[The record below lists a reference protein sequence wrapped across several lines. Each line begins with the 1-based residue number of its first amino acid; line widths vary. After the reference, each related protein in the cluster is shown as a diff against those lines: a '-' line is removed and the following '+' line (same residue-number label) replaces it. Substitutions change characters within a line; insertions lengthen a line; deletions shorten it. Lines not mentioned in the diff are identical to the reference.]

1 VVNSKTRGA
10 FVIERKLERNLPIS
24 DQLQEI
30 LRERIRSGEYP
41 PGSQFPSESDLAEE
55 FEVSRIT
62 VRRACSSLVNT
73 GLIAR
78 RWGVGTFV
86 SKLAKITNPINQ
98 IIEFQELISSF
109 GFKPNVKVG
118 KAEPILADEAM
129 AEALSVKESSRLLKV
144 EKIFTAD
151 DDPVIVVTTF
161 IPEWVMG
168 DQFNEILK
176 QAKHTEPL
184 FTFLND
190 RCGQRLKNMH
200 TEFWPDTLQGYGLEL
215 ENFSP
220 NTPVLVMNHIAY
232 NYDEDPIYLSNQIQ
246 LGNRMRYS
254 LIRYMEG
261 NS

>member
-1 VVNSKTRGA
+1 VV
-10 FVIERKLERNLPIS
+10 ERKLERSLPIS

-30 LRERIRSGEYP
+30 LRERIRSGDYP
-41 PGSQFPSESDLAEE
+41 PGSQFPSESVIAEE
-55 FEVSRIT
+55 FEVSRVT
-62 VRRACSSLVNT
+62 VRRACSSLVNN

-109 GFKPNVKVG
+109 GFKPNVNVKN
-118 KAEPILADEAM
+118 AEIINADEAM
-129 AEALSVKESSRLLKV
+129 AEVLSVKEGSRLLKV

-151 DDPVIVVTTF
+151 DDPVIIVITF
-161 IPEWVMG
+161 IPEWIMG
-168 DQFNEILK
+168 DQFDEILK
-176 QAKHTEPL
+176 HPILTEPL
-184 FTFLND
+184 FTFLNN

-200 TEFWPDTLQGYGLEL
+200 TEFWADTLQGYGLEL
-215 ENFSP
+215 ENFSS
-220 NTPVLVMNHIAY
+220 NTPILVMNHIAY
-232 NYDEDPIYLSNQIQ
+232 NYEEDPIYLSNQIQ

-261 NS
+261 NSQW